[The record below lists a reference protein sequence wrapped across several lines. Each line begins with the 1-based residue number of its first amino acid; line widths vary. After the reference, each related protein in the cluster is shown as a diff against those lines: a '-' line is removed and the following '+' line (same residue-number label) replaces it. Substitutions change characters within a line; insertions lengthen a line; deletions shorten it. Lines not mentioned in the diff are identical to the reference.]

1 MIFKLVLFAVG
12 ACLALVLLKENF
24 RSGAVIMS
32 VAVCTVLFA
41 SFVNAFSAVRD
52 EITAIGDI
60 EGVDRE
66 ALLLILKT
74 LLIAYLTSFGCD
86 ICTDAGEKAVASA
99 LETAGKA
106 LMLSMAVPM
115 LAGIFGSVRDIIG
128 G

>member
-1 MIFKLVLFAVG
+1 MIFKLVLFSIG
-12 ACLALVLLKENF
+12 ACLVLILLKENF
-24 RSGAVIMS
+24 KSGAVLMS
-32 VAVCTVLFA
+32 VAVCSVIFA
-41 SFVNAFSAVRD
+41 AFANAFSAVRD

-60 EGVDRE
+60 EGVDRD

-74 LLIAYLTSFGCD
+74 LLVAYLTSFGCD
-86 ICTDAGEKAVASA
+86 ICSDAGEKAIATA

-115 LAGIFGSVRDIIG
+115 LVGIFASVRDIIG

>member
-1 MIFKLVLFAVG
+1 MIFKLVLFSIG
-12 ACLALVLLKENF
+12 ACLVLVLLKENF

-32 VAVCTVLFA
+32 VAVCSVIFMSFA
-41 SFVNAFSAVRD
+41 DAFSSVKD

-60 EGVDRE
+60 EGVDRD

-74 LLIAYLTSFGCD
+74 LLVAYLTSFGCD
-86 ICTDAGEKAVASA
+86 ICADAGEKAIATA

-106 LMLSMAVPM
+106 IMLSMAIPM